1 MKRLT
6 RLSAAALML
15 IAPACERAALTAPH
29 LAVQASAAPEEVPF
43 FEQFD
48 GDNCGEFVTF
58 TFTGTARIQQQ
69 GDRYL
74 LVARG
79 TVTTSNGFSGTFNRQ
94 YVFKGDRVAILRFHD
109 MEVSSDT
116 GQRVVFSMGMYLYSL
131 ADGTHVVDFEKY
143 GGGVCLGF

>member
-1 MKRLT
+1 MKSLLNMLGT
-6 RLSAAALML
+6 CALVVSVVGCDQ
-15 IAPACERAALTAPH
+15 APVAPEITP
-29 LAVQASAAPEEVPF
+29 QASAAPEEVPF

-58 TFTGTARIQQQ
+58 TFEGTARIQQQ

-79 TVTTSNGFSGTFNRQ
+79 TVTTSNGFTGTFNRQ
-94 YVFKGDRVAILRFHD
+94 YIFKDDRVAILRFHD
-109 MEVSSDT
+109 MEVKSET

-143 GGGVCLGF
+143 GGFTCVGF